1 MSEGDTPRNAD
12 LAAKVLRD
20 VAAHYRAMA
29 EENPE
34 VQSRLLQNAE
44 VCEDVARLVEDDPLG
59 EFQDPEFQD
68 TTDSPGDGT
77 VH

>member
-1 MSEGDTPRNAD
+1 MVDEKAPTNVD

-20 VAAHYRAMA
+20 VAAHYRTMA

-34 VQSRLLQNAE
+34 VQDRLLHNAQ
-44 VCEDVARLVEDDPLG
+44 VCEDVARLVQDDPLG
-59 EFQDPEFQD
+59 GLAEAVAGQG
-68 TTDSPGDGT
+68 DST